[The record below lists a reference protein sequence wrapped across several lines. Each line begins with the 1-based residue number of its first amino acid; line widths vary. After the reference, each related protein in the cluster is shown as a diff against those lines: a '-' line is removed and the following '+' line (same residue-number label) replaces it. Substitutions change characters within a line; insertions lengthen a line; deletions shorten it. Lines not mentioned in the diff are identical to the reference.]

1 MVVGQVDFVQ
11 PRTKSGFA
19 HRAKSGWTERKQK
32 YTNPRPAAATAALLI
47 CFPFGFLTVLIDI
60 ILVLTPD
67 TVKCSVGSAT
77 QEHLLTVLA
86 QAHRLILVHQ
96 HEAE

>member
-32 YTNPRPAAATAALLI
+32 YTNSRPAAATA
-47 CFPFGFLTVLIDI
+47 
-60 ILVLTPD
+60 VLTPD
-67 TVKCSVGSAT
+67 TVKCSVGSAA